1 MKVAELKEGL
11 LQLSLDTSGLKAELV
26 RQLTEART
34 AREGAEQEPQYR
46 SFNGFFSL
54 AYGWGV
60 AKRCLINAIN
70 PTTHKHAVP
79 ALVGLFLGWVRA
91 WDPTWA
97 HCRCEM
103 CDGGEFR
110 PIFGAKTRQK

>member
-1 MKVAELKEGL
+1 
-11 LQLSLDTSGLKAELV
+11 
-26 RQLTEART
+26 
-34 AREGAEQEPQYR
+34 
-46 SFNGFFSL
+46 
-54 AYGWGV
+54 V

-103 CDGGEFR
+103 CDGGVTVLEPLGPGYQYQHLAQPQGALGPKGLPPKKPGTPVGWWVGRR
-110 PIFGAKTRQK
+110 PKKDRGQIFFSIFLWCF